1 MGIAEGG
8 AGVRVMVGNLKFSGT
23 GVDAAENSPGGV
35 GIGGIST

>member
-1 MGIAEGG
+1 VGVVEGG
-8 AGVRVMVGNLKFSGT
+8 AGVGVMVGKTKPTGT